1 MEDRLLRFPL
11 VCPECGMELLTE
23 LSAAAVVQALVTGDS
38 MRFYARCHHRVWQAS
53 VIERDQLRRYLRAAN
68 LT

>member
-38 MRFYARCHHRVWQAS
+38 ICEVSPQSVASECHR
-53 VIERDQLRRYLRAAN
+53 
-68 LT
+68 T